1 MKTQTAI
8 DTFLYSR
15 AAKSDTPATIAWYKI
30 ILDYYLTAYPEE
42 LPESPEAIE
51 RFLLS
56 CKGGD
61 QRRHG
66 FYRTLKCLYRFLYR
80 RKLILSNP
88 IELIDA
94 PRTRRT
100 LPRALSTAELYN
112 LLSYPHNAR
121 ILAFLTFLADTGAR
135 IGELHQLQLADI
147 IKTDYGW
154 IARLNG
160 KTGERYVP
168 LLPETRDRIIEHI
181 PITYCLDYMS
191 DLIVKAFRAAGVRGS
206 AHTLRHTYA
215 TLWGGS
221 EFALQAILGHSS
233 FEMLANYRRLRTR
246 QLSEIH
252 AQQSP
257 LRLLPLFKAI

>member
-8 DTFLYSR
+8 DNFLYSR

-66 FYRTLKCLYRFLYR
+66 FYRTLRCLYRFLYR
-80 RKLILSNP
+80 RKLILTNP

-94 PRTRRT
+94 PRTRRA

-112 LLSYPHNAR
+112 LLSYPHNSR

-135 IGELHQLQLADI
+135 IGELHRLTPADI
-147 IKTDYGW
+147 IK
-154 IARLNG
+154 
-160 KTGERYVP
+160 
-168 LLPETRDRIIEHI
+168 
-181 PITYCLDYMS
+181 
-191 DLIVKAFRAAGVRGS
+191 
-206 AHTLRHTYA
+206 
-215 TLWGGS
+215 S

-257 LRLLPLFKAI
+257 LRLLPLFKTI